1 MGAMSATLTA
11 AEFLRR
17 LKAKASAAERKKYAR
32 YFPDSYNDFIGVRM
46 GEVFTLAKEFIE
58 MPVAEIAR
66 LLESEIHEARAGA
79 MSIMG
84 KSAAS
89 KKVPARRLKELY
101 ELYLRRH
108 DRINSWDLV
117 DLAAY
122 HVVGRYLEDKPRK
135 PLYKLAKSK
144 KWYERR
150 TAIVATARFIR
161 NGDVEDTYAIA
172 ELLLSDKADL
182 VHKGAGWML
191 RYAGDVDRPR
201 LLAWLDA
208 HAAAM
213 PRVMLRTTIEK
224 LEKKQRERY
233 LAMGR

>member
-1 MGAMSATLTA
+1 MVAKPTS

-17 LKAKASAAERKKYAR
+17 LKALASAAERKKYVR
-32 YFPDSYNDFIGVRM
+32 YFPDDKDFIGVRM
-46 GEVFTLAKEFIE
+46 GAVFALAKEFVDMSVTEIE
-58 MPVAEIAR
+58 M

-89 KKVPARRLKELY
+89 KKATESRLKELY
-101 ELYLRRH
+101 DLYLRRH

-117 DLAAY
+117 DLAAF
-122 HVVGRYLEDKPRK
+122 HVVGRYLEGKPRK
-135 PLYKLAKSK
+135 VLYKLAKSK

-150 TAIVATARFIR
+150 TAIVATAHFIR
-161 NGDVEDTYAIA
+161 NSEVEDTFKIA
-172 ELLLSDKADL
+172 ELLLGDKEDL

-191 RYAGDVDRPR
+191 RYAGDVDKPR
-201 LLAWLDA
+201 LLAWLDER
-208 HAAAM
+208 AAKM
-213 PRVMLRTTIEK
+213 PRVMLRYAIEK
-224 LEKKQRERY
+224 LDKNQRERY

>member
-1 MGAMSATLTA
+1 MATKLTA

-17 LKAKASAAERKKYAR
+17 LKAKASATERKKYTR
-32 YFPDSYNDFIGVRM
+32 YFPESNEFIGVRM
-46 GEVFTLAKEFIE
+46 GDVFTLAKEFID
-58 MPVAEIAR
+58 MPVGEIEK

-84 KSAAS
+84 KSGAS
-89 KKVPARRLKELY
+89 KKAPAGRLRELY

-117 DLAAY
+117 DLAAH

-144 KWYERR
+144 RWYERR
-150 TAIVATARFIR
+150 TAIVATAHFIR
-161 NGDVEDTYAIA
+161 NGDVDDTYAIA
-172 ELLLSDKADL
+172 ELLLKDTEPL

-191 RYAGDVDRPR
+191 RYAGDADRPR
-201 LLAWLDA
+201 LLAWLDK
-208 HAAAM
+208 HATHM
-213 PRVMLRTTIEK
+213 PRVMLRYTIEK
-224 LEKKQRERY
+224 LDKKQREKY
-233 LAMGR
+233 LAMGK

>member
-1 MGAMSATLTA
+1 MPAKLTA
-11 AEFLRR
+11 SEFLRR
-17 LKAKASAAERKKYAR
+17 LKAKASAAERKKYKR
-32 YFPDSYNDFIGVRM
+32 YFPESDEFIGVRM
-46 GEVFTLAKEFIE
+46 GTVFALAKEFID
-58 MPVAEIAR
+58 MPVAELET

-89 KKVPARRLKELY
+89 KKSPAGRLGELY
-101 ELYLRRH
+101 NLYMRRH

-117 DLAAY
+117 DLGAH
-122 HVVGRYLEDKPRK
+122 HVVGRFLEDKSRK

-161 NGDVEDTYAIA
+161 NSDVDDTYAIS
-172 ELLLSDKADL
+172 ELLLDDAHDL

-191 RYAGDVDRPR
+191 RYAGDTDRPR
-201 LLAWLDA
+201 LLTWLDKY
-208 HAAAM
+208 AAKM
-213 PRVMLRTTIEK
+213 PRVMLRYTVEK
-224 LEKKQRERY
+224 LDKKQREHF
-233 LAMGR
+233 LAMGK